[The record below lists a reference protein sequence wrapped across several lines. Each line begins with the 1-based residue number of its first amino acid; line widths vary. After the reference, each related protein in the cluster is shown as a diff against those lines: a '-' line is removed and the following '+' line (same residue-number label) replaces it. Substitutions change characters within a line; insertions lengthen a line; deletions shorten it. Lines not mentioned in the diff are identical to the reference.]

1 MKKTIL
7 TFILIIFTN
16 CVYAQD
22 LESNLPKIN
31 ISESVIIG
39 NSKQY
44 INIKGNDE
52 KNPILLILHGGPG
65 KSLLPFA
72 PDFTNKLMNDF
83 LVVNWD
89 QRNTGETLKLNK
101 TENSIVLLQSDA
113 LEVLQYLEKKYN
125 KKKIF
130 LLSHSWGSVMGFE
143 LASKHPE
150 LIAAYI
156 AVSPVID
163 ANESTKLF
171 MRDLKSW
178 ANKTNNEQAIR
189 ELNEVKLP
197 IQTKN
202 DFFYAQKWL
211 FIHNGVQGVNTEDF
225 RNSYY
230 NWMDEWFPIW
240 KENAK
245 TNVPSSYPT
254 INCPIY
260 FFIGSSDNQS
270 YHTLANKYYKELK
283 SKNKKLFWFRKSGHT
298 IFNTEP
304 LKFQKLL
311 LKIKNKYVL

>member
-1 MKKTIL
+1 MRKTIF
-7 TFILIIFTN
+7 TFCLIIFTY
-16 CVYAQD
+16 CFYAQD
-22 LESNLPKIN
+22 LENNFSKIN
-31 ISESVIIG
+31 ISETVTIG

-72 PDFTNKLMNDF
+72 PDFTNKLLNDF

-101 TENSIVLLQSDA
+101 SDNSIELLKSDA
-113 LEVLQYLEKKYN
+113 LELIKYLEKKYN
-125 KKKIF
+125 KRKIY

-143 LASKHPE
+143 LAYKHPE

-163 ANESTKLF
+163 ANESSKLF
-171 MRDLKSW
+171 IQDLKSW
-178 ANKTNNEQAIR
+178 ATKTNNKQAIK
-189 ELNEVKLP
+189 ELYEINIP

-211 FIHNGVQGVNTEDF
+211 FIHNGVKGVETEDF

-230 NWMDEWFPIW
+230 EWMDEWFPIW

-245 TNVPSSYPT
+245 TNVPSSYPN
-254 INCPIY
+254 IDCPIY
-260 FFIGSSDNQS
+260 FFIGKGDNQS
-270 YHTLANKYYKELK
+270 YHTLANKYYQELK
-283 SKNKKLFWFRKSGHT
+283 AKNKKLFWFRKSGHT

-304 LKFQKLL
+304 IKLQKLL
-311 LKIKNKYVL
+311 IKIKNKNVA

>member
-1 MKKTIL
+1 MRKTIF
-7 TFILIIFTN
+7 TFFLIIFTYGIN
-16 CVYAQD
+16 AQV
-22 LESNLPKIN
+22 LENKFSKIN
-31 ISESVIIG
+31 ISETVIIG

-44 INIKGNDE
+44 IDIKGNDE

-72 PDFTNKLMNDF
+72 PNFTNRLLDDF

-101 TENSIVLLQSDA
+101 SDNSIELLKSDA
-113 LEVLQYLEKKYN
+113 LEVVQYLEKKYN

-143 LASKHPE
+143 LAYKHPE

-163 ANESTKLF
+163 ANESSNLF
-171 MRDLKSW
+171 MKDLKSW
-178 ANKTNNEQAIR
+178 ANKTNNKLAIK
-189 ELNEVKLP
+189 ELNEVHLP
-197 IQTKN
+197 FQTKN

-211 FIHNGVQGVNTEDF
+211 FIHNGVQGAETADF
-225 RNSYY
+225 KISYY

-245 TNVPSSYPT
+245 TNIPSSYPS
-254 INCPIY
+254 IDCPIY

-270 YHTLANKYYKELK
+270 YHTLASKYYKQLK
-283 SKNKKLFWFRKSGHT
+283 SKNKKLYWFRNSGHT

-304 LKFQKLL
+304 DKLQNL
-311 LKIKNKYVL
+311 LIKIKNKNVI

>member
-1 MKKTIL
+1 MRIFFF
-7 TFILIIFTN
+7 TFCLIIFTY
-16 CVYAQD
+16 CVHAQD
-22 LESNLPKIN
+22 LENNLTKIN
-31 ISESVIIG
+31 ISEIVEIG
-39 NSKQY
+39 NSKQF

-65 KSLLPFA
+65 KSLLSFA
-72 PDFTNKLMNDF
+72 PNFTNKLLNDF

-101 TENSIVLLQSDA
+101 SDTSIKLLQSDA
-113 LEVLQYLEKKYN
+113 LEVIQYLKKKYN

-143 LASKHPE
+143 LAHKHPE

-163 ANESTKLF
+163 ANESSKLF
-171 MRDLKSW
+171 MQDLKSW
-178 ANKTNNEQAIR
+178 ANKTNNNQAIK
-189 ELNEVKLP
+189 ELNEVNLP

-211 FIHNGVQGVNTEDF
+211 FIHNGVQGVETEEF

-230 NWMDEWFPIW
+230 EWMDEWFPIW

-245 TNVPSSYPT
+245 TNVPSSYPN
-254 INCPIY
+254 IEYPIY
-260 FFIGSSDNQS
+260 FFIGSADNQS

-304 LKFQKLL
+304 VKLQKLFI
-311 LKIKNKYVL
+311 KIKNKNVT